1 MLGRRHLPGTQEAS
15 GNGEPMSR
23 HGLLTWWQ
31 HRSRRMDL
39 EVLARVREGLNRLDT
54 EPDGAGSV
62 SPPPAGTADERAS
75 APPAA
80 DAETGT
86 EAPAPAAAPAQETA
100 ADLLPDSAIVSIR
113 ETFAIV
119 AAAGEKPA
127 SYFYGRLFAG
137 HPHLRNMFPPAMDV
151 QRDRLLRALI
161 QIVEGLTS
169 PEDLVRYLSQLG
181 RDQLVRVLYGARI
194 SLLVATSATAVALV
208 IGVSLGLLAG
218 YLGGWVDAIV
228 TRMTETAMAFPN
240 VLLGV
245 GLAIVIGPGLL
256 NVVIIIS
263 LFTWYYPARIVRGTT
278 VGTKKMTF
286 VAAARALG
294 ARPRRLLLVH
304 LLPQVWGPLLVYATS
319 IIANN
324 IIFEAGLS
332 YLGVGVPPPTPS
344 WGSMLS
350 DAVTS
355 GMYQTDIG
363 LALVPGLALV
373 ITMLAFNL
381 LGDGIRDALDPKGR
395 R

>member
-1 MLGRRHLPGTQEAS
+1 M
-15 GNGEPMSR
+15 
-23 HGLLTWWQ
+23 
-31 HRSRRMDL
+31 
-39 EVLARVREGLNRLDT
+39 
-54 EPDGAGSV
+54 
-62 SPPPAGTADERAS
+62 
-75 APPAA
+75 
-80 DAETGT
+80 
-86 EAPAPAAAPAQETA
+86 
-100 ADLLPDSAIVSIR
+100 
-113 ETFAIV
+113 
-119 AAAGEKPA
+119 
-127 SYFYGRLFAG
+127 
-137 HPHLRNMFPPAMDV
+137 
-151 QRDRLLRALI
+151 
-161 QIVEGLTS
+161 
-169 PEDLVRYLSQLG
+169 
-181 RDQLVRVLYGARI
+181 LYGARI
-194 SLLVATSATAVALV
+194 SLLVATSATALALV

-263 LFTWYYPARIVRGTT
+263 LFTWYYPARIVRSTT
-278 VGTKKMTF
+278 VATKKMTF

-344 WGSMLS
+344 WGQMLS

-355 GMYQTDIG
+355 GMYTTDIG